1 MLRWDP
7 SRRYVLEELEIAAAD
22 FVKQVSVVDFKE
34 AWTTIGTDCEVVET
48 FSLTYPSLKQAMDAV
63 IEYLGLVACENSA
76 NPPEGARTH
85 TVMLSGLF
93 LGGVQVFAIVNLRT
107 DGGKS
112 VGMRLT
118 VRSTDMQVSSFVA
131 ASVA

>member
-1 MLRWDP
+1 MEAIIEFLGMQVCDNTGNP
-7 SRRYVLEELEIAAAD
+7 AD
-22 FVKQVSVVDFKE
+22 
-34 AWTTIGTDCEVVET
+34 
-48 FSLTYPSLKQAMDAV
+48 
-63 IEYLGLVACENSA
+63 
-76 NPPEGARTH
+76 GARTH
-85 TVMLSGLF
+85 AVLLSGVF